1 VELQQVGRF
10 YTGVLW
16 RDDLLPVPRYLE
28 LVVQAHMELDSRLGT
43 DRFLRNLRQHT
54 FLGDG
59 THLGAYLDAKKD
71 RVTTGQEGEL

>member
-1 VELQQVGRF
+1 MELQQVGRF

-43 DRFLRNLRQHT
+43 DRFY
-54 FLGDG
+54 G
-59 THLGAYLDAKKD
+59 TCASTPFWAMALIL
-71 RVTTGQEGEL
+71 EPI